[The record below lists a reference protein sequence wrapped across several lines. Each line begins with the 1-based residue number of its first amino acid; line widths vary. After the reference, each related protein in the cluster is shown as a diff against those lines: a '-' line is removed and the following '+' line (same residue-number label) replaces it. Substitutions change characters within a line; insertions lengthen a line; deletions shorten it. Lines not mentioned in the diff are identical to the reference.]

1 MMLLTKMLD
10 RLYKAN
16 ACVFRP
22 LSEKDLID
30 LRMVMA
36 KKGLPPVPPDYLQ
49 FLTLTDGLIY
59 NGLLFFGI
67 KEHDRETSVYT
78 YPSILSINEDFQK
91 RNRRKDV
98 LIIGE
103 KDEDFIIYRPKEK
116 VYQLMDRFDMIG
128 DLNLP
133 RFLDVVYFFN
143 QELIEGQEIS

>member
-16 ACVFRP
+16 ACVFKP
-22 LSEKDLID
+22 LPEKDLID
-30 LRMVMA
+30 LRMTMA
-36 KKGLPPVPPDYLQ
+36 KKGLPPIPADYLQ
-49 FLTLTDGLIY
+49 FLNLTDGLIY

-67 KEHDRETSVYT
+67 KEHDREASVYT

-98 LIIGE
+98 LIVGE

-116 VYQLMDRFDMIG
+116 MYQLMDRFDMIG

-143 QELIEGQEIS
+143 QELIEGQETL